1 MHYQQ
6 DDTRI
11 TKVSLPR
18 LKLRKSDKLAAINMK
33 SIQITAA
40 HHSIPT
46 GMKIINNRRTI
57 QTKLMILQIG
67 KLDSKIQ
74 KQQPCMCLS
83 KHKPLPPPLYF
94 YQCASGWIESS
105 TTGML

>member
-6 DDTRI
+6 DDA
-11 TKVSLPR
+11 KVSLPR
-18 LKLRKSDKLAAINMK
+18 LKLRKFDKLAAINRK

-40 HHSIPT
+40 YHSIPT

-67 KLDSKIQ
+67 KWIQRSKNNNYVPFQ
-74 KQQPCMCLS
+74 
-83 KHKPLPPPLYF
+83 
-94 YQCASGWIESS
+94 
-105 TTGML
+105 T